1 LTTRPFLRRQP
12 GRRTAQ
18 HTKPFFGKG
27 EGGEFETVRL
37 GHLLKVTFFFG
48 RKELEED
55 VRVFWEK
62 EQSGHLVPAFDVE
75 QKQRFALFLRK
86 QQEEL
91 VLSGIGR

>member
-1 LTTRPFLRRQP
+1 
-12 GRRTAQ
+12 
-18 HTKPFFGKG
+18 
-27 EGGEFETVRL
+27 
-37 GHLLKVTFFFG
+37 VTFFFG